1 MKLLGRLLAGLI
13 TATAAGAAIAEEPL
27 VIRFSHVVSADS
39 PKGKAAEKFAQLAA
53 ERTAG
58 KVRVELFP
66 NSRLYGDKDEMA
78 ALLAGHVEM
87 LAPSLSKFKV
97 LRSREF
103 EVFDLPF
110 LFPDMAAVHRVT
122 QGDIGKTLL
131 GKLERHGVIG
141 LAFWDNGFKQMSANR
156 PLRVPGDFAGL
167 NLRIQPSR
175 VLAAQ
180 MKALG
185 AKPRALDFSEVYSA
199 LKVGAVDGTEG
210 PVSNFYTQNLHLAQK
225 YLTLSDHGYLGY
237 AVVANKRFWDGLSP
251 AIRSALEGALREATT
266 YANESAEKNNA
277 AALEALKKTG
287 RTQIIELTAEEKSAW
302 RKTLGKVHQQA
313 GLRVHKE
320 LVQSIY
326 KEAGYA
332 PNPVPSH

>member
-1 MKLLGRLLAGLI
+1 MRFFGHFLAVPVMLMTLG
-13 TATAAGAAIAEEPL
+13 TAVAEEPL

-58 KVRVELFP
+58 KVRVEISP

-97 LRSREF
+97 LHLPEF

-110 LFPDMAAVHRVT
+110 IFPDMAAVHRVI
-122 QGDIGKTLL
+122 QGPIGQSLL
-131 GKLERHGVIG
+131 AKLDQQGVVG
-141 LAFWDNGFKQMSANR
+141 LTFWDNGFKQMSANR
-156 PLRVPGDFAGL
+156 PLRTPADFKGL
-167 NLRIQPSR
+167 NMRIQPSR
-175 VLAAQ
+175 VLDAQ

-185 AKPRALDFSEVYSA
+185 AKPRVLDFSEVYGA
-199 LKVGAVDGTEG
+199 LKMGVIDGTEG

-225 YLTLSDHGYLGY
+225 YLTLSNHGYIGY
-237 AVVANKRFWDGLSP
+237 AVVANKKFWGALSP
-251 AIRSALEGALREATT
+251 EVRNTLEGALRDATV

-277 AALEALKKTG
+277 AVLAEVKKMG
-287 RTQIIELTAEEKSAW
+287 RTQVVELTAEEKAVW
-302 RKTLGKVHQQA
+302 QKTLAKVHQQA
-313 GLRVHKE
+313 EGQIPKDLIQGV
-320 LVQSIY
+320 Y
-326 KEAGYA
+326 KETGYL
-332 PNPVPSH
+332 PER